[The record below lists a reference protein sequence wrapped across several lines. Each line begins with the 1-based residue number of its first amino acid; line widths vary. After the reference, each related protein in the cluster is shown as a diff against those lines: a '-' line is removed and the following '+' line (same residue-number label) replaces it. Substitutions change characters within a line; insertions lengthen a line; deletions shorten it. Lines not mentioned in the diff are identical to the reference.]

1 MYNGTVTKISSCQVY
16 EISRKELNRQQV
28 LLFLFPFVSH
38 ESTKLEIMLIVTRG
52 NPQPLALNDR
62 PARNY

>member
-38 ESTKLEIMLIVTRG
+38 EST
-52 NPQPLALNDR
+52 
-62 PARNY
+62 